1 MATVLEQYREKQKQV
16 LQKAEERNL
25 PLQELLAMQEL
36 NYRVC
41 VLETFQAF
49 CRSAPITTEVRA
61 LGYHFQMVEAYV
73 GFVLAE
79 RRFGPKTDPEGQKR
93 RETALSSL
101 ERVAQDGR
109 RRFTSFAAQ
118 SQEQYKAAVS
128 QYIKTILPVW
138 LQYRETYITI
148 SGGFS

>member
-1 MATVLEQYREKQKQV
+1 MATLLEQYKEKQKQV
-16 LQKAEERNL
+16 LHQVEERNL
-25 PLQELLAMQEL
+25 QLQELLAMQEL

-49 CRSAPITTEVRA
+49 CRSAPITMDEKA
-61 LGYHFQMVEAYV
+61 MGYHFQLVEAYV
-73 GFVLAE
+73 GFILAE
-79 RRFGPKTDPEGQKR
+79 RRFGPKADTEGQKR
-93 RETALSSL
+93 RETAFLSL

-109 RRFTSFAAQ
+109 KRFMSFAAGN
-118 SQEQYKAAVS
+118 QEQYKTTVS

-148 SGGFS
+148 